1 MINNNYVPEWYT
13 TSFEHMRYTLVRN
26 QDQLDILFDNA
37 KAPFNF
43 LESNADARVSFIDDY
58 AVVQIKDESKWSL
71 IQIHG
76 LILHEAV
83 HIWQELREKMGEENP
98 SAEFE
103 AYSVQSIA
111 QNLFD
116 MYEDSENETSSVHNQ
131 RPLGY
136 WEND

>member
-26 QDQLDILFDNA
+26 QDQLDILFDKA
-37 KAPFNF
+37 KAPFEF

-58 AVVQIKDESKWSL
+58 AIVQIKDESTWDL
-71 IQIHG
+71 NQIHG
-76 LILHEAV
+76 LLLHEAV
-83 HIWQELREKMGEENP
+83 HIWQELKIKMGEESP

-111 QNLFD
+111 HNLFD
-116 MYEDSENETSSVHNQ
+116 MYEESEHENSSVHNQ
-131 RPLGY
+131 RSLGHR
-136 WEND
+136 